1 MIDWLKEFA
10 MVVVL
15 TAASYERE
23 CPVKQFRVVV
33 PHCFLNE
40 KGPMFCSLIV
50 LDSWGQN
57 MGPLLRVELVIS

>member
-15 TAASYERE
+15 TAASYEGE
-23 CPVKQFRVVV
+23 CPVKQFRVVA

-40 KGPMFCSLIV
+40 KGPMFWSPIV
-50 LDSWGQN
+50 RDSWGQN
-57 MGPLLRVELVIS
+57 MGPLL